1 MKYIHQHYVYILL
14 SLSLVCFLTLTN
26 CKRIQLQPET
36 GIIQAGFCV
45 DILGLDEPVFTKPF
59 LESLQNLEKKHFIR
73 LDVQTCTFARDY
85 ESVLQTMAQKNQLIF
100 CGPLFSEI
108 IVQAARKNPATF
120 FVLLQS
126 IPTLSSQENSNLP
139 NLQVILFN
147 KESQSGLMGQ
157 LCRFYPKKAH
167 FWLVT
172 DLSSDNPIRILQE
185 NTFFKGLQKSTSSW
199 SVLEWPIQKE
209 TVREINSYGS
219 LGEDQ
224 VFCLTEGM
232 YLPSF
237 LNWSDSLAKIQIAL
251 IMPDQAWKQ
260 NSSYPIL
267 GSVSK
272 SYHAIVE
279 RIVKQVQK
287 NAWNQGQHFS
297 GSIEQS
303 YFVTLSKE
311 RWESSVREKIK
322 SILAPVFVQE
332 S

>member
-1 MKYIHQHYVYILL
+1 MTHFRLHYVYILL
-14 SLSLVCFLTLTN
+14 SLTLVGLLFLAHCTRLP
-26 CKRIQLQPET
+26 LQPDT
-36 GIIQAGFCV
+36 GIIQAGFCI

-59 LESLQNLEKKHFIR
+59 LKSLQDLEKKHLLQ

-85 ESVLQTMAQKNQLIF
+85 ESILQAMAQKNQLIF
-100 CGPLFSEI
+100 CGPLFSDI
-108 IVQAARKNPATF
+108 IVQIASKNPATF

-126 IPTLSSQENSNLP
+126 IPTMPSQENNPLP

-147 KESQSGLMGQ
+147 KEIQSGLMGQ
-157 LCRFYPKKAH
+157 LCHFYPKKAH

-185 NTFFKGLQKSTSSW
+185 NTFFKGFQQPTSSW

-209 TVREINSYGS
+209 TYQDIASFLS
-219 LGEDQ
+219 LGEEQ

-237 LNWSDSLAKIQIAL
+237 LNWSDSLARNQIAL
-251 IMPDQAWKQ
+251 IMPDHAWNQ
-260 NSSYPIL
+260 TSSYPIL

-272 SYHAIVE
+272 TYPAIVE

-297 GSIEQS
+297 GSVEQS
-303 YFVTLSKE
+303 YVVTLSKE
-311 RWESSVREKIK
+311 RWEPSVREKIK
-322 SILAPVFVQE
+322 SVLAPVFVQE